1 MAKLSVINREAK
13 RLRTVKKYAAK
24 RAELKKLINDQSI
37 SFNER
42 EVAKYKFQALPRNA
56 SPCRL
61 RNRCQITG
69 RPHGYYRKFG
79 LGRNKLREAAMQG
92 FVPGLTKSS
101 W

>member
-1 MAKLSVINREAK
+1 MAKLSVINRETK
-13 RLRTVKKYAAK
+13 RLQMVKKYAVR
-24 RAELKKLINDQSI
+24 RAALKKIIKDQNL

-42 EVAKYKFQALPRNA
+42 EVARHKLQSFPRDA

-61 RNRCQITG
+61 HNRCQITG